1 MLYIHRTKT
10 RRSNCNHWQM
20 QVWRCKSQN
29 NLAPKT
35 NMGAV
40 NKDYRCDGCYE
51 KKATPKE
58 SDVGCG
64 ALTFSADIPANQM

>member
-1 MLYIHRTKT
+1 
-10 RRSNCNHWQM
+10 
-20 QVWRCKSQN
+20 
-29 NLAPKT
+29 
-35 NMGAV
+35 MGAV